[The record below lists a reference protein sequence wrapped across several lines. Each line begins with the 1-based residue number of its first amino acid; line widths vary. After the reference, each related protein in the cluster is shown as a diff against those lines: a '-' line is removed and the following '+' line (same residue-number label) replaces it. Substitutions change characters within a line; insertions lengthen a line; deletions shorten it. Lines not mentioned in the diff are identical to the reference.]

1 MGVQPTRVE
10 QGSVI
15 HYTTGS
21 EKEMMKQQK
30 NKGLKKT
37 LVAVLAASMIAGVV
51 PMFTPQAQAVEAKI
65 AVNSQVEV
73 LLNARKMA
81 FPDAKP
87 FQDENSAV
95 MVPIRFISEKLGAKV
110 GYAQSSGKQ
119 TVTLKTDKHS
129 VTMTVGSSTAV
140 VDGESKTYDSKII
153 VKQQRTYVPLRLVS
167 EGLGQTVDWDQISKW
182 VWIGSKVP
190 PMVGD
195 LGLPE
200 GDIAPYKTFFSK
212 KPQLMKNVNGDQY
225 KYTVK
230 INLSN
235 FPLLMS
241 GYIYGMDLYTFHDNS
256 AYNGRTYIRVRTTR
270 ISPNLFLLTTKGD
283 VRYRYDRKD
292 LRQKNSDGTFYNFYD
307 VYSDRDELID
317 NIKDPKPLTIKEI
330 KYIGFDAYASE
341 DDLTFTLM
349 DNPWR

>member
-140 VDGESKTYDSKII
+140 VDGKSKTYDSKII

-167 EGLGQTVDWDQISKW
+167 EGLGQTVDW
-182 VWIGSKVP
+182 
-190 PMVGD
+190 
-195 LGLPE
+195 E
-200 GDIAPYKTFFSK
+200 
-212 KPQLMKNVNGDQY
+212 
-225 KYTVK
+225 
-230 INLSN
+230 
-235 FPLLMS
+235 
-241 GYIYGMDLYTFHDNS
+241 
-256 AYNGRTYIRVRTTR
+256 
-270 ISPNLFLLTTKGD
+270 
-283 VRYRYDRKD
+283 
-292 LRQKNSDGTFYNFYD
+292 
-307 VYSDRDELID
+307 
-317 NIKDPKPLTIKEI
+317 
-330 KYIGFDAYASE
+330 
-341 DDLTFTLM
+341 
-349 DNPWR
+349 